1 MYSHKEKKEKLQSV
15 VGIEPART
23 VNLLQKKKKRK
34 PKVVFEPAQPQKK
47 K

>member
-23 VNLLQKKKKRK
+23 VNLLQKKKEKKAKGGVWTR
-34 PKVVFEPAQPQKK
+34 AATKK